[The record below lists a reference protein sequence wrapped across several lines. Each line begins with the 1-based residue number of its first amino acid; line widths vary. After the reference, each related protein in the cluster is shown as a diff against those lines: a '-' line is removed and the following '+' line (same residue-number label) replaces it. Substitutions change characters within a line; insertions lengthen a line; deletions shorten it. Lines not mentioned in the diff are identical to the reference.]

1 MKKII
6 YLLLTIS
13 IIAYSDIAAQTE
25 AESAINIE
33 QQHRTLLENYIA
45 DLNKDDWASTTVTY
59 LTEDPQVFVE
69 NHKKFRN
76 ALANY
81 KATIKHLVVEDN
93 HAMAWLTVNGK
104 HVGKYD
110 GFYGIEPIN
119 KDLEWEEVWYFDI
132 VDGKFGLTWDFM
144 GQDLSIMKQM
154 GIQEIPRI
162 PK

>member
-1 MKKII
+1 M
-6 YLLLTIS
+6 
-13 IIAYSDIAAQTE
+13 
-25 AESAINIE
+25 
-33 QQHRTLLENYIA
+33 
-45 DLNKDDWASTTVTY
+45 
-59 LTEDPQVFVE
+59 
-69 NHKKFRN
+69 
-76 ALANY
+76 
-81 KATIKHLVVEDN
+81 EDN

-104 HVGKYD
+104 HVGAYD
-110 GFYGIEPIN
+110 GFYGIEPTN